1 MNLKIIF
8 KKIYNKISKFLIMSI
23 LICIVF
29 KCDNNIFA
37 SQINYKFV
45 NGYVVYNNALYS
57 VAHYNDSSSV
67 YSFNG
72 LKSINL
78 LFKDSNMTIITVPM
92 SQIMIEDVKELKTQ
106 LASQS
111 EFVSKMREHIKDT
124 NINLIDLCDTFN
136 KHKNEYIYFKYDHH
150 WQSLGAY
157 YAYKEY
163 CKENN
168 LECDGIDKYRKVVLN
183 ETYRGGAY
191 KKILPDDKSIEGY
204 SDVLTAY
211 IASVSNA
218 MKIYDESNRIISNG
232 KPCINEEQNAYWGIF
247 LAGDHPYTEITAKNG
262 KKRTALVIKD
272 SFGCAFVPYLVS
284 NYDEIYVVDPRF
296 ANFDIVEKMEGK
308 NIDDIIVVCANYAFA
323 QPTFYNGI
331 ANILPKAK

>member
-1 MNLKIIF
+1 MNKKFKNLITKILFLTTLVCSIIKCDMNLF
-8 KKIYNKISKFLIMSI
+8 AATA
-23 LICIVF
+23 
-29 KCDNNIFA
+29 CDK
-37 SQINYKFV
+37 YL
-45 NGYVVYNNALYS
+45 NGYIIYNNALYS
-57 VAHYNDSSSV
+57 KGHYNDEKSE

-78 LFKDSNMTIITVPM
+78 FFPNSNMTIIPVPM
-92 SQIMIEDVKELKTQ
+92 SQIMIEDIKDLNNP

-111 EFVSKMREHIKDT
+111 EFVDKMKKQVEGT
-124 NINLIDLCDTFN
+124 NIKIIDVCDTFI
-136 KHKNEYIYFKYDHH
+136 KHKNEYLYFKYDHH

-157 YAYKEY
+157 YAYKDFCETIGL
-163 CKENN
+163 K
-168 LECDGIDKYRKVVLN
+168 CDNINKYRKVVLN

-191 KKILPDDKSIEGY
+191 KKIIPDDKSIEPY

-211 IASVSNA
+211 IASVSNV

-232 KPCINEEQNAYWGIF
+232 KPCINEQQNAYWGVF
-247 LAGDHPYTEITAKNG
+247 LAGDHPYTEITAKND

-296 ANFDIVEKMEGK
+296 ANFDIVEKMKGK
-308 NIDDIIVVCANYAFA
+308 NIDDIIVVCANYTFA

-331 ANILPKAK
+331 ANILPKVNS